1 MPHEPLA
8 ERGLSRTYLERPDK
22 EGNILA
28 PVELQCS
35 WLRDLGFADV
45 DCFFRLFELALFGGR
60 RP

>member
-1 MPHEPLA
+1 MSRWQSE
-8 ERGLSRTYLERPDK
+8 ELSRTYIERPDK

-28 PVELQCS
+28 PVELQCR

>member
-1 MPHEPLA
+1 MSRWQSE
-8 ERGLSRTYLERPDK
+8 ELSRTYLERPDK
-22 EGNILA
+22 EENILA
-28 PVELQCS
+28 PVEQQCS